1 MAEVLGITA
10 SIVGLASI
18 IQNTLSS
25 LRETWET
32 TFQPNNGHPILLRLE
47 NDLQNTCLLLDSIPK
62 LNLSPS
68 WSRDVLRDLVPL
80 VRELMALAE
89 TLGDQLQSRNT
100 SMEKR
105 IRWTLITESRAAKKL
120 DDIETRLAAIKST
133 LPSGLAVLLSAP
145 TISVSTSPEMGSSK
159 SVYAR

>member
-1 MAEVLGITA
+1 MAEVLGVTA

-18 IQNTLSS
+18 IQKTLSS

-32 TFQPNNGHPILLRLE
+32 TVPPNHVHPILLRLE
-47 NDLQNTCLLLDSIPK
+47 TDLKNTCLLLDSIPK

-68 WSRDVLRDLVPL
+68 WSRDILRDLEPVM
-80 VRELMALAE
+80 RELMALAE
-89 TLGDQLQSRNT
+89 TLNDQLQSRNG

-105 IRWTLITESRAAKKL
+105 IRWTFITESRATKKL

-133 LPSGLAVLLSAP
+133 LPSALGVLLSTP
-145 TISVSTSPEMGSSK
+145 TISVSTSPEMGSK
-159 SVYAR
+159 LVYTT